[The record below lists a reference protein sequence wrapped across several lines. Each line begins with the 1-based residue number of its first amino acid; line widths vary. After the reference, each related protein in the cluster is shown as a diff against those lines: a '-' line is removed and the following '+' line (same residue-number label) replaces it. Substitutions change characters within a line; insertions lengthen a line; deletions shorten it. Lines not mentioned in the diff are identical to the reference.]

1 MSDLQ
6 YRLIPNALILEPL
19 LGICMSQG
27 EKETRKTHE
36 QFIWIGSIH
45 MTAHISVGSSILFAH
60 LVINN
65 SEKGFVME
73 THVLCMDMIYV
84 ACIDRG

>member
-1 MSDLQ
+1 
-6 YRLIPNALILEPL
+6 
-19 LGICMSQG
+19 MSQG
-27 EKETRKTHE
+27 EKKRRATQE

-45 MTAHISVGSSILFAH
+45 MTGHISVGSSILFAS

-65 SEKGFVME
+65 SEEGFVME

-84 ACIDRG
+84 VCIDRG